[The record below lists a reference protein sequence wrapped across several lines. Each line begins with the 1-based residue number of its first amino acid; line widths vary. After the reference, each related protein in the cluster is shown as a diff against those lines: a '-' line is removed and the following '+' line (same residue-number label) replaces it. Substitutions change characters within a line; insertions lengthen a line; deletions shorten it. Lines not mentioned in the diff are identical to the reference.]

1 MSRYLVF
8 AKLVWCS
15 THCAPSR
22 SATWQS
28 LAGLCSHATGSSVEG
43 WGQEEDYCNSILEIV
58 RACRHWAEIVTSA
71 L

>member
-1 MSRYLVF
+1 MGNEGYYSVHAISPGCRKPRRPAQGASRIV
-8 AKLVWCS
+8 
-15 THCAPSR
+15 
-22 SATWQS
+22 
-28 LAGLCSHATGSSVEG
+28 CSHATGSSVEG